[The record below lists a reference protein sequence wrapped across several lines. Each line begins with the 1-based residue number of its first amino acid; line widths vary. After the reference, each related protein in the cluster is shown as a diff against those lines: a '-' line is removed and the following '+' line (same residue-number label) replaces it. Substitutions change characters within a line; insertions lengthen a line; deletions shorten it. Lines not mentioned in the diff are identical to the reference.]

1 MPEATR
7 LSSVVNRR
15 KKPGMTAML
24 TTVMT
29 TPCSRLSTMPWVAAI
44 SAFLRS
50 PAPRYRAI
58 MALMPI
64 PKPMAM
70 ALAKFWMGYT
80 KERAV
85 MASSLI
91 CATNRLS
98 TMLYRELTSMEI
110 TLGSAMDNSSGS
122 TGRSFIKVSF
132 IDFSLLTDRK
142 WKKTAKKPHNGFFE
156 VIVWRKVA

>member
-1 MPEATR
+1 
-7 LSSVVNRR
+7 
-15 KKPGMTAML
+15 
-24 TTVMT
+24 
-29 TPCSRLSTMPWVAAI
+29 
-44 SAFLRS
+44 
-50 PAPRYRAI
+50 
-58 MALMPI
+58 
-64 PKPMAM
+64 
-70 ALAKFWMGYT
+70 
-80 KERAV
+80 

-156 VIVWRKVA
+156 VIVWRKVAYCCKNPHEFY

>member
-15 KKPGMTAML
+15 KKPGMMAML

-50 PAPRYRAI
+50 PAPRYRAT

-70 ALAKFWMGYT
+70 ALVKFWMGNT
-80 KERAV
+80 SERAV

-142 WKKTAKKPHNGFFE
+142 WKRPQKSHTMAFLKSLCGEK
-156 VIVWRKVA
+156 